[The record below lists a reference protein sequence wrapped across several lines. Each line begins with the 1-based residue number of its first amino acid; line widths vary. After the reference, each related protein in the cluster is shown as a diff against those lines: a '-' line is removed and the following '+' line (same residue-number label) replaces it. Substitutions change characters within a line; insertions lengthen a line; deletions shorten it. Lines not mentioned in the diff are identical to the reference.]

1 MTIHVRFAVRRRS
14 AEHPDARAVLRH
26 LVSKVDTAS
35 EMDTVSE
42 VDGLVGFSIA
52 TRPGGQPFLPER
64 PELAVSLSADG
75 DWLAAAIGIGA
86 PVGIDVQCPQR
97 VSAGRLRRCGSPAAR
112 IALAAL
118 PDAERDREYARI
130 WTVQE
135 ACVKAAG
142 SGLAGRPWR
151 IPVEVAQLHG
161 RWRGYR
167 WVSLARFGVP
177 VGLARGPSLG

>member
-1 MTIHVRFAVRRRS
+1 MRIHVRFAVRRRS
-14 AEHPDARAVLRH
+14 AEQPDARAVLRR
-26 LVSKVDTAS
+26 L
-35 EMDTVSE
+35 VSE
-42 VDGLVGFSIA
+42 VDGPVGVAIA
-52 TRPGGQPFLPER
+52 YRPGGQPFLPGR
-64 PELAVSLSADG
+64 PGLAVSLSADG
-75 DWLAAAIGIGA
+75 DWLAAAVGIGV
-86 PVGIDVQCPQR
+86 PVGIDVQRPQR
-97 VSAGRLRRCGSPAAR
+97 VSAGRLRWCGSPAAR

-135 ACVKAAG
+135 ACVKATG

-151 IPVEVAQLHG
+151 IPVEVAQFHG

-167 WVSLARFGVP
+167 WVSLAGFGVP